1 MSMFNRTIN
10 VRPGEQFVEY
20 LRGVF
25 TGVLDPGE
33 HNRPRKATYQRV
45 VLREQIA
52 TIPSQDVPTSDG
64 LSVRVSVAV
73 RWAVGDARR
82 YVEVAIAPFEVV
94 YLAVQVALRDSL
106 IEVEAAE
113 AAPHLRRSAHAVL
126 TEVARTAGAGVGIE
140 VREVVVKDI
149 LMPVEVRAA
158 QVALVTART
167 RGQAELEKARA
178 DTAALR
184 SLANAAKMLDD
195 HPALAQL
202 RLIQALPPGT
212 QVKLSVGE

>member
-10 VRPGEQFVEY
+10 VLPGEQLVAY

-33 HNRPRKATYQRV
+33 HKRPRKAIYQRV
-45 VLREQIA
+45 ILREQIA
-52 TIPSQDVPTSDG
+52 TIPTQDVPTSDG
-64 LSVRVSVAV
+64 LSVRVSVAL

-82 YVEVAIAPFEVV
+82 FVEVALAPFDVV

-113 AAPHLRRSAHAVL
+113 APAHLRRSAQAAL
-126 TEVARTAGAGVGIE
+126 TEAARAAGAEVGIE
-140 VREVVVKDI
+140 VREVLIKDI
-149 LMPVEVRAA
+149 LMPAEVRAA